1 MQKLA
6 SSDETAQRTMARDM
20 VREQIRARGVRDPR
34 VLAAMQEI
42 PRSEFVPL
50 KDRYRAYED
59 RPLPIGGGQTI
70 SQPYMVALMTEALS
84 LQGNETVLDVGA
96 GSGYQTAILA
106 RLAARVYA
114 IEREGALIRAARETL
129 TRLRLIDRVT
139 LVEGDGSLGYL
150 PGAPYDA
157 IVVGAGA
164 PDVPAALIEQLA
176 ENGRLVIPVGSR
188 ALQDLVLVRKAGG
201 FAHRVGLGGCQF
213 VPLRGE
219 QGWDRR

>member
-1 MQKLA
+1 VQRLA
-6 SSDETAQRTMARDM
+6 SPDETAQRIM
-20 VREQIRARGVRDPR
+20 VREQIRARGVRDPQ
-34 VLAAMQEI
+34 VLLAMEEI
-42 PRSEFVPL
+42 PRAEFVPP
-50 KDRYRAYED
+50 KDRNRAYED

-84 LQGNETVLDVGA
+84 LKGHETVLDVGA

-106 RLAARVYA
+106 LLAARVYA
-114 IEREGALIRAARETL
+114 IEREPALLSLARETL
-129 TRLRLIDRVT
+129 TRLHLIERVT
-139 LVEGDGSLGYL
+139 LVEGDGSLGYA

-157 IVVGAGA
+157 ILVGAGA
-164 PDVPAALIEQLA
+164 PDVPPALVDQLA

-188 ALQDLVLVRKAGG
+188 ALQDLVLVRKSGG
-201 FAHRVGLGGCQF
+201 VAHRVGLGRCQF

>member
-1 MQKLA
+1 VQKPA
-6 SSDETAQRTMARDM
+6 SLDETAEQTM
-20 VREQIRARGVRDPR
+20 VREQIRARGIHDRR
-34 VLAAMQEI
+34 VLAAMEEI
-42 PRSEFVPL
+42 PRAEFVPP
-50 KDRYRAYED
+50 KDRYRAHED

-70 SQPYMVALMTEALS
+70 SQPYMVGLMTEALS
-84 LQGNETVLDVGA
+84 LRGNETVLDVGA

-114 IEREGALIRAARETL
+114 IEREPALIEAARATL
-129 TRLRLIDRVT
+129 TRLHLIDRVT
-139 LVEGDGSLGYL
+139 LVEGDGSLGYV
-150 PGAPYDA
+150 PAAPYDA

-164 PDVPAALIEQLA
+164 PDVPPALVEQLA

-188 ALQDLVLVRKAGG
+188 ALQDLVLIRKSGG
-201 FAHRVGLGGCQF
+201 VAHRVGLGGCQF

>member
-1 MQKLA
+1 VQKLA
-6 SSDETAQRTMARDM
+6 STEDTAERIM

-34 VLAAMQEI
+34 VLGAMAEI
-42 PRSEFVPL
+42 PRAEFVPP

-70 SQPYMVALMTEALS
+70 SQPYMVALMIEALS
-84 LQGNETVLDVGA
+84 LRGNETVLDVGA

-106 RLAARVYA
+106 RLAARLYA
-114 IEREGALIRAARETL
+114 IEREAALIAAARETL
-129 TRLRLIDRVT
+129 TRLHLIDRVT
-139 LVEGDGSLGYL
+139 LVEGDGSLGHA

-164 PDVPAALIEQLA
+164 PDVPPALIEQLA
-176 ENGRLVIPVGSR
+176 EGGRLVIPVGSR
-188 ALQDLVLVRKAGG
+188 VLQDLVLVRKSGG
-201 FAHRVGLGGCQF
+201 VSHRVGLGGCQF

>member
-1 MQKLA
+1 M
-6 SSDETAQRTMARDM
+6 M
-20 VREQIRARGVRDPR
+20 VREQIRARGVRDHQ
-34 VLAAMQEI
+34 VLLAMEEI
-42 PRSEFVPL
+42 PRAEFVPP
-50 KDRYRAYED
+50 KERDRAYED

-70 SQPYMVALMTEALS
+70 SQPYMVALMTEALALKGS
-84 LQGNETVLDVGA
+84 ETVLDVGA

-106 RLAARVYA
+106 LLAARVYA
-114 IEREGALIRAARETL
+114 IEREPALIALARETL
-129 TRLRLIDRVT
+129 TRLHLIERVT
-139 LVEGDGSLGYL
+139 FVEGDGSLGYA

-164 PDVPAALIEQLA
+164 PDVPPALVEQLA

-188 ALQDLVLVRKAGG
+188 ALQELVLVRKSGG
-201 FAHRVGLGGCQF
+201 VAHRVGLGGCQF